1 MIYLDNA
8 ATTLHKPKEVQEAVI
23 AAFGQMGNSGRGAS
37 EPALKA
43 LGTVYDAREALARL
57 FHAEN
62 ASEIVFTANS
72 TEALNI
78 AIKGIL
84 DPGDHVITTVL
95 EHNSVLRPL
104 YECRRKGVEMTILT
118 CDEYANISYE
128 EMEKAVRKNTRAIIC
143 THASNMTGNI
153 WRVSERLRQSMV
165 FSLLLTLPKP
175 REYGR
180 SMYKNMGFPSFVLPD
195 IKD

>member
-104 YECRRKGVEMTILT
+104 YECRRKGAEMTILT

-128 EMEKAVRKNTRAIIC
+128 EMEKMYGHHKNCEWETFRLKVYEGYTFGEISASQGVELSTVKSRYYSMLKRVRKE
-143 THASNMTGNI
+143 
-153 WRVSERLRQSMV
+153 WDYLE
-165 FSLLLTLPKP
+165 
-175 REYGR
+175 
-180 SMYKNMGFPSFVLPD
+180 
-195 IKD
+195 

>member
-104 YECRRKGVEMTILT
+104 YECRRKGVEMTLHATNMLT
-118 CDEYANISYE
+118 FH
-128 EMEKAVRKNTRAIIC
+128 MKRWK
-143 THASNMTGNI
+143 
-153 WRVSERLRQSMV
+153 RQSE
-165 FSLLLTLPKP
+165 KIH
-175 REYGR
+175 GR
-180 SMYKNMGFPSFVLPD
+180 SYVLMRQ
-195 IKD
+195 I

>member
-78 AIKGIL
+78 AIYGL
-84 DPGDHVITTVL
+84 FSSGDHVISTDL

-104 YECRRKGVEMTILT
+104 YDLQTRGVSV
-118 CDEYANISYE
+118 DFVPADRQGNIRYE
-128 EMEKAVRKNTRAIIC
+128 DMETLFRPETKAV
-143 THASNMTGNI
+143 
-153 WRVSERLRQSMV
+153 V
-165 FSLLLTLPKP
+165 
-175 REYGR
+175 
-180 SMYKNMGFPSFVLPD
+180 
-195 IKD
+195 

>member
-78 AIKGIL
+78 AIK
-84 DPGDHVITTVL
+84 
-95 EHNSVLRPL
+95 
-104 YECRRKGVEMTILT
+104 
-118 CDEYANISYE
+118 EYSIREIMSSQRCWNIIPCCARC
-128 EMEKAVRKNTRAIIC
+128 MNAAGKV
-143 THASNMTGNI
+143 
-153 WRVSERLRQSMV
+153 WR
-165 FSLLLTLPKP
+165 
-175 REYGR
+175 
-180 SMYKNMGFPSFVLPD
+180 
-195 IKD
+195 

>member
-1 MIYLDNA
+1 
-8 ATTLHKPKEVQEAVI
+8 
-23 AAFGQMGNSGRGAS
+23 MGNSGRGAS

-78 AIKGIL
+78 VIKGIL

-104 YECRRKGVEMTILT
+104 YECRRKGAEMTILT

-128 EMEKAVRKNTRAIIC
+128 EMEKAVRKI
-143 THASNMTGNI
+143 H
-153 WRVSERLRQSMV
+153 
-165 FSLLLTLPKP
+165 
-175 REYGR
+175 GR
-180 SMYKNMGFPSFVLPD
+180 SYVLMRQ
-195 IKD
+195 I

>member
-1 MIYLDNA
+1 M
-8 ATTLHKPKEVQEAVI
+8 
-23 AAFGQMGNSGRGAS
+23 
-37 EPALKA
+37 
-43 LGTVYDAREALARL
+43 
-57 FHAEN
+57 
-62 ASEIVFTANS
+62 FTANS

-128 EMEKAVRKNTRAIIC
+128 EME
-143 THASNMTGNI
+143 
-153 WRVSERLRQSMV
+153 RQSEKYTGDHMYSCV
-165 FSLLLTLPKP
+165 KYDRKYDLFGECRKDCGKVWYSL
-175 REYGR
+175 YC
-180 SMYKNMGFPSFVLPD
+180 
-195 IKD
+195 